1 MINRKM
7 FDNVIIEM
15 TRQISYPVDG
25 DPIEAIKEDL
35 ADQEFII
42 QSVDSLVIDEKKVLC
57 DSLNPCNSFWK
68 TNITASLNVLMNCP
82 NNILFIGEE
91 NCKVNIKP
99 SPLYTSGQ
107 EKFNCDGVYKFISHV
122 TYEYKNISFPITLLT
137 FNNDKKIKAIE
148 IYKQQGKKSFE
159 GKEVSNPHRA
169 SISIHFN
176 EFIPQFI
183 SIEDKKPIKLT
194 EKDKKEILSYY
205 VDGSEIIDLA
215 SNSYETLDKYV
226 GKKIDLI
233 VPAERPLM
241 SKCFV
246 VEPNDDVDEID
257 SEMVERFKE
266 LIDNLFNLDLCFDVE
281 RSSTY

>member
-1 MINRKM
+1 MIIRKM

-107 EKFNCDGVYKFISHV
+107 EKFNCEGVYKFISHV
-122 TYEYKNISFPITLLT
+122 TYEYKNISFPITKRGKSYIRALLISLALRRSTASPKGKAKIYART
-137 FNNDKKIKAIE
+137 F
-148 IYKQQGKKSFE
+148 
-159 GKEVSNPHRA
+159 
-169 SISIHFN
+169 
-176 EFIPQFI
+176 
-183 SIEDKKPIKLT
+183 
-194 EKDKKEILSYY
+194 
-205 VDGSEIIDLA
+205 
-215 SNSYETLDKYV
+215 
-226 GKKIDLI
+226 
-233 VPAERPLM
+233 
-241 SKCFV
+241 
-246 VEPNDDVDEID
+246 
-257 SEMVERFKE
+257 
-266 LIDNLFNLDLCFDVE
+266 
-281 RSSTY
+281 